1 MKMIGRKDSMFISGG
16 ENIQPQEIEERLSEI
31 SGIEQSIVVPVQ
43 DPEFGNRPVAFLKIN
58 TSQDSHAKELSLI
71 HI

>member
-1 MKMIGRKDSMFISGG
+1 MTGRKDSMFISGG

-43 DPEFGNRPVAFLKIN
+43 DPEFGNRQLLF
-58 TSQDSHAKELSLI
+58 
-71 HI
+71 